1 MVFSFYGLNLSAL
14 NFGDFSCDHKR
25 DARAKIANQRAH
37 KLWESHQRVRKI
49 TKEIPVTVEPRI
61 PMDLLGVYILHPS

>member
-25 DARAKIANQRAH
+25 DARASKNTGRVMKAIA
-37 KLWESHQRVRKI
+37 
-49 TKEIPVTVEPRI
+49 
-61 PMDLLGVYILHPS
+61 LGNP